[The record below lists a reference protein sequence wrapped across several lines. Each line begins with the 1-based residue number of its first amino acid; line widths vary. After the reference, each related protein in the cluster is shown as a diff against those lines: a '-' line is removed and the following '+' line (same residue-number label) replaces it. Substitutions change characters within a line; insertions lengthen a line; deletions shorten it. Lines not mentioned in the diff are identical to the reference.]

1 VEAADA
7 ASIYPAA
14 GLTYRVRNQAQKT
27 GPTGEDR
34 ALDNQ
39 STLIGETNM
48 SLRNLDKSV
57 NRRTFL
63 KGTAAGAALAGSY
76 AAKPSLAGEESIKIG
91 FLAPLTGEVAAWGL
105 PGLYGCE
112 IWAEWVNNAGG
123 VTINGQGHKVEF
135 VSYDNEYAPDKA
147 RAGAQKLIHEDG
159 VKFIMMLGGD
169 TMPPVVD
176 ISNRTGML
184 VSTLLPS
191 DLTPDTPNLI
201 APCEVHP
208 IYNVT
213 GVQWLAEN
221 KPELKTAVVCAQ
233 DDALGRPSVAT
244 YLAAF
249 EAAGIE
255 MADEPLFFDI
265 STTDFAPVMTSLLSK
280 NPDILC
286 LDTAYADFVHPLC
299 EQAYQQGFKGQII
312 SCTADFYDQ
321 ILAKTSKEFMEG
333 FIFQF
338 PDFDDAALN
347 ESFINFQ
354 NPNGFFTEYAKRWP
368 GEWGAVSWEY
378 ASIMDL
384 WKNAAEKAGSAEP
397 QDVLGAMK
405 AGGKGLH
412 AFGEASWWGKELF
425 GIDNA
430 LVGNWPVVV
439 IEGGKAVIKE
449 YKSIPDWWAKN
460 SATMVKHFE
469 AMGEMYYQR
478 T

>member
-1 VEAADA
+1 MA
-7 ASIYPAA
+7 
-14 GLTYRVRNQAQKT
+14 VRS
-27 GPTGEDR
+27 GD
-34 ALDNQ
+34 
-39 STLIGETNM
+39 
-48 SLRNLDKSV
+48 
-57 NRRTFL
+57 
-63 KGTAAGAALAGSY
+63 
-76 AAKPSLAGEESIKIG
+76 
-91 FLAPLTGEVAAWGL
+91 
-105 PGLYGCE
+105 
-112 IWAEWVNNAGG
+112 
-123 VTINGQGHKVEF
+123 
-135 VSYDNEYAPDKA
+135 DNEYAPDKA
-147 RAGAQKLIHEDG
+147 RTGAQKLIHEDG

-169 TMPPVVD
+169 TMPPVVE

-213 GVQWLAEN
+213 GVEWLAEN
-221 KPELKTAVVCAQ
+221 KPELKTAVICAQ

-249 EAAGIE
+249 EAAGIK
-255 MADEPLFFDI
+255 MADDPLFFDI
-265 STTDFAPVMTSLLSK
+265 STTDFAPVVTALLAK

-299 EQAYQQGFKGQII
+299 EQAHQQGFKGQII

-321 ILAKTSKEFMEG
+321 IIDKTSKEFMEG

-347 ESFINFQ
+347 DMRVNFQ
-354 NPNGFFTEYAKRWP
+354 RPNDFFSVYNNRWP

-384 WKNAAEKAGSAEP
+384 WRAGAEKAGSVEP
-397 QDVLGAMK
+397 QAVLKAMK
-405 AGGKGLH
+405 AGGRGLH

-439 IEGGKAVIKE
+439 IENGKAVIKE
-449 YKSIPDWWAKN
+449 YKSIPEWWGKHKDI
-460 SATMVKHFE
+460 MIKHFD